1 MVSISAAPILRVATV
16 SYFTHVYIHVFRTP
30 ISQPDYLVEQ
40 NRKSW
45 SETPTEVKDV
55 YGDEY
60 FDAFIDNIALQ
71 MQRAK
76 SNVGEVVDLMVDA
89 VTDDRPKIRYVPA
102 SSRIRATILSCLP
115 SSITDKLFNAYQ
127 PKSKP
132 RLSSS
137 SSVSDAD
144 SIHK

>member
-1 MVSISAAPILRVATV
+1 MFSFLC
-16 SYFTHVYIHVFRTP
+16 RTP
-30 ISQPDYLVEQ
+30 ISETDYLVEQ
-40 NRKSW
+40 NRRSW

-60 FDAFIDNIALQ
+60 FDAFIDNISVQ

-89 VTDDRPKIRYVPA
+89 VTDVNPKIRYVPA
-102 SSRIRATILSCLP
+102 SSVLRATILSYLP
-115 SSITDKLFNAYQ
+115 SSVTDRLFNAYQ

-132 RLSSS
+132 KQSSS
-137 SSVSDAD
+137 DSVSDTNSD
-144 SIHK
+144 SQRKQT

>member
-1 MVSISAAPILRVATV
+1 MSSLF
-16 SYFTHVYIHVFRTP
+16 YFRTP
-30 ISQPDYLVEQ
+30 IAQPDYLVQQ

-60 FDAFIDNIALQ
+60 FDAFIDNISQQ

-76 SNVGEVVDLMVDA
+76 SNVSEVVDLMVDA
-89 VTDDRPKIRYVPA
+89 VTDVQPKVRYVPA
-102 SSRIRATILSCLP
+102 SSVVRAAILTLLP
-115 SSITDKLFNAYQ
+115 SSVTDKLFKAYQ

-137 SSVSDAD
+137 GSVSDTD
-144 SIHK
+144 SVHK